1 MTQDVSL
8 VYQKELDVRNYEEL
22 DNGFQLASSF
32 VQKNYISELT
42 NHEVVP
48 VDADLDSATIRQ
60 QIRLFKVGKLVY
72 DKNENS
78 IDKLSSVYNALF
90 NVRSAIVMILDSD
103 GEQTNLYLGVRA
115 NRDEKNINVAK
126 ETLEKSF
133 LGNFPGS
140 DIENLRNPQI
150 EELLNRSID
159 VKRNGNS
166 RVISTVSGIPSL
178 KDSNKENF
186 VQGME
191 KLVDAMKG
199 EIFTAV
205 FISDPILHKQVEEMQ
220 SGYEKLYSQLV
231 PFAQCDFNFN
241 INDSQ
246 AITDSLT
253 LGFNETLNESLTQT
267 QSFTNG
273 NSETKGSSET
283 KGKTRSVAG
292 VAPLI
297 GAGMGAVFAGPLGAA
312 LGSGIGSAAASMI
325 GSTSESKAS
334 NESVTESHSKTE
346 GTSST
351 TGKSNSTSTQEGKS
365 ETLSIGN
372 TKGIQLNF
380 ENKAVTNL
388 LEQIDEQ
395 LKRLKSSNDF
405 GMWNTACYFV
415 APNQQVAEVAAST
428 FKAIMRGENSSI
440 EHSAINTWTS
450 EQKDKVSEVGR
461 YLKQLKHPIID
472 MKVENGLDM
481 PYVTPGSLLSGKEVA
496 IMMNLPRKSVS
507 GIPVLETAEFGRNVF
522 SYEDT
527 EKDSKI
533 NIGKVFHMGKVEQ
546 TNVAVDIQ
554 SLAMHTLVTGST
566 GSGKSNTIY
575 KLLHELNRKHIPF
588 LVIEPAKGEYKQ
600 IFGGREDVHVFGTN
614 LKFTPLLKINPFRF
628 PEEIHVLEHIDRLVE
643 IFNACWPMYA
653 AMPAVLKEG
662 IERVYEENGWDLE
675 MSLHIEDEPSFPT
688 MHELVRVLPEIIHE
702 SGYSDELKSNYIG
715 ALVTRVKSLTNGLV
729 GRIFSGEEIE
739 NQHLFD
745 ENCLIDL
752 SRIGSSETKAL
763 LMGILFMRL
772 QEHRMTNAQEMNQ
785 TLQHVTVLEEAHHL
799 LPKTSNSQSQEG
811 SNLQGKS
818 VEMITNAIAE
828 MRTYGEGFIIADQ
841 SPNLLDTSVIRNTNT
856 KIILRL
862 PEGSDR
868 REVGLAASLNEDQI
882 NEIPK
887 LKTGVSIVYQNN
899 WLQPVLCAFEK
910 YENENPYVHKE
921 DVTSLSQNKKNT
933 GDILKILLAGR
944 MTEKP
949 YFNKSEQE
957 INELQT
963 WLSNTNLPTS
973 LKQNVLMELSSFK
986 NKAEVKYWEQ
996 SSFDELS
1003 NVVWNLL
1010 HGDKIQKYAKAAMSF
1025 DQYNEKLRLALK
1037 RYAVLEGNY
1046 ELEQSIIQCLLYQH
1060 SIEKP
1065 AFKDFYFNW
1074 VEDARQKE
1082 RYL

>member
-1 MTQDVSL
+1 MREGLSL
-8 VYQKELDVRNYEEL
+8 KHQEELDVRNYEEL
-22 DNGFQLASSF
+22 ENGFQLASSF
-32 VQKNYISELT
+32 VQKNYINELV
-42 NHEVVP
+42 NYEVVP
-48 VDADLDSATIRQ
+48 LEVDLDSAAIRQ
-60 QIRLFKVGKLVY
+60 KIRLFKVGKLVY
-72 DKNENS
+72 DKNENI
-78 IDKLSSVYNALF
+78 IDKLLSVYNAVF
-90 NVRSAIVMILDSD
+90 NVKSAIIMLLDSD
-103 GEQTNLYLGVRA
+103 GERTNLYLGVRTDS
-115 NRDEKNINVAK
+115 DEGNIHIPK

-133 LGNFPGS
+133 SGNFPGS
-140 DIENLRNPQI
+140 DIKPLRNPQI
-150 EELLNRSID
+150 EELLNKSID
-159 VKRNGNS
+159 LKYDNS
-166 RVISTVSGIPSL
+166 RVISTASGIPSL
-178 KDSNKENF
+178 KDNNKENF

-199 EIFTAV
+199 ETFTAI
-205 FISDPILHKQVEEMQ
+205 FISDPILHKQVAEMQ
-220 SGYEKLYSQLV
+220 NGYERLYSQLV
-231 PFAQCDFNFN
+231 PFAQCDFNFS

-246 AITDSLT
+246 AVTDSLT

-273 NSETKGSSET
+273 DSETQGNT
-283 KGKTRSVAG
+283 KNLSG
-292 VAPLI
+292 
-297 GAGMGAVFAGPLGAA
+297 FAQLLGRREGTLATGPV
-312 LGSGIGSAAASMI
+312 SGIGGTIKSVVARVL
-325 GSTSESKAS
+325 GSTSKS
-334 NESVTESHSKTE
+334 ESVTKSRSKTE

-351 TGKSNSTSTQEGKS
+351 TGKSTSTSTQEGES
-365 ETLSIGN
+365 ETLSTGN

-395 LKRLKSSNDF
+395 LNRLKSSNDF

-415 APNQQVAEVAAST
+415 APSRQVAEVAAST

-450 EQKDKVSEVGR
+450 EQKDKISEVGR
-461 YLKQLKHPIID
+461 YLKQLKHPVID

-522 SYEDT
+522 SYEDKGNSS
-527 EKDSKI
+527 EI

-546 TNVAVDIQ
+546 TNVEIDVQ
-554 SLAMHTLVTGST
+554 SLAMHTFVTGST

-575 KLLHELNRKHIPF
+575 KLLHELNRKRIPF

-614 LKFTPLLKINPFRF
+614 SKFTPLLKINPFKF
-628 PEEIHVLEHIDRLVE
+628 PDEIHVLEHIDRLVE

-653 AMPAVLKEG
+653 AMPAVLKEAL
-662 IERVYEENGWDLE
+662 ERVYEENGWDLE
-675 MSLHIEDEPSFPT
+675 LSLHIEDELSFPT
-688 MHELVRVLPEIIHE
+688 MHDLVKVLPEVIHE
-702 SGYSDELKSNYIG
+702 SGYSEELKSNYIG

-729 GRIFSGEEIE
+729 GRIFTGEEIE
-739 NQHLFD
+739 NRYLFD

-772 QEHRMTNAQEMNQ
+772 QEHRMVNAQGMNQ

-910 YENENPYVHKE
+910 YENKNPYVHKE

-933 GDILKILLAGR
+933 GDLLKILLSGR

-963 WLSNTNLPTS
+963 WLSNTSLPTS

-986 NKAEVKYWEQ
+986 NKEEVKYWEQ

-1003 NVVWNLL
+1003 KVVWHLL
-1010 HGDKIQKYAKAAMSF
+1010 QGDKLQKYAKHALSF
-1025 DQYNEKLRLALK
+1025 DQYNEKLRLGLK
-1037 RYAVLEGNY
+1037 RYIALEENC
-1046 ELEQSIIQCLLYQH
+1046 ELGQSIIQCLLYQH